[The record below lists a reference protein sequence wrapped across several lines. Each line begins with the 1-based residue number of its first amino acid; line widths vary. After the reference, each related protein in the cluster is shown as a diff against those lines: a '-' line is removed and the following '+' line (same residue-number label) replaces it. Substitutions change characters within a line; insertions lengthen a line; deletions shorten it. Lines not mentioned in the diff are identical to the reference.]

1 MKPSLIIFV
10 PVAAMSVCSVAAL
23 YAGLFFLSAAATVLA
38 GLGYWLVLA
47 LEEIGK

>member
-1 MKPSLIIFV
+1 MKPSLLVFL
-10 PVAAMSVCSVAAL
+10 PVATMSVCSVAAL

-47 LEEIGK
+47 LEEAGK